1 MSNDRTSDKHTV
13 NVNNYDVSFHVH
25 SFHHNVFEAY
35 NKNIIKDCPKTA
47 LFETEEED
55 RGKRKRNKTE
65 KED

>member
-1 MSNDRTSDKHTV
+1 MSDDRTSDKHIV
-13 NVNNYDVSFHVH
+13 NVNNYDVSVNVH
-25 SFHHNVFEAY
+25 SFHHNVFETY
-35 NKNIIKDCPKTA
+35 NKNNIKDCPKTA